1 MTYLKQSL
9 LENSYQFFLAYVKID
24 WTFEY
29 LTSQLTANICKT
41 KRIRDLKIVLME
53 KAVSLT

>member
-9 LENSYQFFLAYVKID
+9 LENSYQFFLAYIKID
-24 WTFEY
+24 WSFEY
-29 LTSQLTANICKT
+29 LAFQQTANICKT
-41 KRIRDLKIVLME
+41 KRIRDLKIVLLE

>member
-24 WTFEY
+24 WTFEN
-29 LTSQLTANICKT
+29 LTSQKTANICKT

-53 KAVSLT
+53 IAS